1 MQEKE
6 LTEECLGR
14 AELVYQHKLG
24 EENYTFIEGVQN
36 PHSCTVLIKA
46 PNDHS
51 IAQIKDALRD
61 GLRSVQNTL
70 ADKAV
75 IPGAG
80 AFEIGAAHHLRS
92 KVKGRSG
99 HSID

>member
-6 LTEECLGR
+6 LSPECLGK
-14 AELVYQHKLG
+14 ADLVYQHKLG
-24 EENYTFIEGVQN
+24 EENYTFVEGVHN
-36 PHSCTVLIKA
+36 IHSCTILIKG

-51 IAQIKDALRD
+51 IAQIKDAVRD

-70 ADKAV
+70 NDKAV

-92 KVKGRSG
+92 KVKG
-99 HSID
+99 IQ